1 MNVLHRMGVVSTNAK
16 ILMVATFVN
25 VKMAFS
31 LMVMQKHVQVSFV
44 LNIRN
49 YFYSYLKEN
58 INPALIIPL
67 RE

>member
-49 YFYSYLKEN
+49 
-58 INPALIIPL
+58 I
-67 RE
+67 